1 MDDSRGEPIVTD
13 DDDAVH
19 RRRLATEVRFLKG
32 VGPKRAD
39 VFERMGLRT
48 ARDLLF
54 DFPRTYERLDPST
67 AVDALEAGRPATIHG
82 RLTSLQQRLTSKGTH
97 LIGALVDTGAERVR
111 VLWFNQPYLWQKLF
125 EGQRVLVSG
134 KPKIDGIR
142 WAFPNPKLIF
152 LRDDESLPE
161 SSILPVYRLTEG
173 LQQHHRRR
181 AIQRVLEE
189 FLQDVVEVLPDWL
202 LSRQGWM
209 GIRESLTQIHQ
220 PTDEAQLEQA
230 RRRLV
235 LQELLVLQLALA
247 LRRRKLELN
256 AQATPMP
263 RDTLIDARIR
273 RLFPFELTED
283 QSRAIDE
290 IANDMARSIPM
301 NRLLQGDVG
310 AGKTVVAFYAMLLA
324 VAHGQQAV
332 LMAPTEI
339 LATQHAKGLR
349 RLLSQS
355 KVQVG
360 QLTGG
365 ISESERRKVL
375 AGVADG
381 SIELLVGTHAVISP
395 SLEFDRLGLVI
406 VDEQHKFGVKQRA
419 RLREAGVDPHYLVMT
434 ATPIPRT
441 MTMTVFGDLDV
452 STLRKGPP
460 RRQKVHTYIGLE
472 EQREKWWEFFCKKLD
487 EGRQGY
493 VVTPMVDEDPNGS
506 LVSVKAAFEQLAN
519 GPLAQY
525 RIDLLHGRQSPAE
538 KADAML
544 RFATGETQ
552 VIVATSVVEVG
563 VDIPNATLMTIESA
577 ERFGLSQLH
586 QLRGRISRGTFPG
599 YVCAFAS
606 AETPEAQARL
616 KAFESTTDGFELAEM
631 DFRLRGPG
639 DLLGT
644 KQSGMPP
651 LRIADLVRDAE
662 RVVEAREIAA
672 QMLMDDPMLEAEACR
687 RLKRQV
693 LGRYGAVLEL
703 GDVG

>member
-1 MDDSRGEPIVTD
+1 
-13 DDDAVH
+13 
-19 RRRLATEVRFLKG
+19 
-32 VGPKRAD
+32 
-39 VFERMGLRT
+39 
-48 ARDLLF
+48 
-54 DFPRTYERLDPST
+54 
-67 AVDALEAGRPATIHG
+67 
-82 RLTSLQQRLTSKGTH
+82 
-97 LIGALVDTGAERVR
+97 
-111 VLWFNQPYLWQKLF
+111 
-125 EGQRVLVSG
+125 
-134 KPKIDGIR
+134 
-142 WAFPNPKLIF
+142 
-152 LRDDESLPE
+152 
-161 SSILPVYRLTEG
+161 
-173 LQQHHRRR
+173 
-181 AIQRVLEE
+181 
-189 FLQDVVEVLPDWL
+189 
-202 LSRQGWM
+202 
-209 GIRESLTQIHQ
+209 
-220 PTDEAQLEQA
+220 
-230 RRRLV
+230 
-235 LQELLVLQLALA
+235 
-247 LRRRKLELN
+247 
-256 AQATPMP
+256 
-263 RDTLIDARIR
+263 
-273 RLFPFELTED
+273 
-283 QSRAIDE
+283 
-290 IANDMARSIPM
+290 
-301 NRLLQGDVG
+301 
-310 AGKTVVAFYAMLLA
+310 
-324 VAHGQQAV
+324 
-332 LMAPTEI
+332 
-339 LATQHAKGLR
+339 
-349 RLLSQS
+349 
-355 KVQVG
+355 
-360 QLTGG
+360 
-365 ISESERRKVL
+365 
-375 AGVADG
+375 
-381 SIELLVGTHAVISP
+381 VGTHAVISP
-395 SLEFDRLGLVI
+395 SLEFHRLGLVI

-460 RRQKVHTYIGLE
+460 RRQKVHTYVGSE
-472 EQREKWWEFFCKKLD
+472 DQREKWWEFFCKKLD

-538 KADAML
+538 KADAMM

-563 VDIPNATLMTIESA
+563 VDVPNATLMTIESA

-606 AETPEAQARL
+606 AETPEAHARL
-616 KAFESTTDGFELAEM
+616 KAFESTTDGFELAEI

-662 RVVEAREIAA
+662 RVVEAREIAS
-672 QMLMDDPMLEAEACR
+672 QMLTEDPKLEADACR